1 MQAERCAAP
10 GCGRFVR
17 RGETVCQKH
26 AMSQLDDLMLLE
38 APISGQV
45 ASEFARRLTGG
56 DYRQLFGQTLREV
69 IQQAAAEPGL
79 TEEIGVLRVVLA
91 RLIVVEQDAP
101 RLAESVARVV
111 GVAIQ
116 AARAQRAIGGT
127 TEESLNEMVDRIL
140 AEV

>member
-17 RGETVCQKH
+17 RGDTVCGKH
-26 AMSQLDDLMLLE
+26 ASLELNDLSPREEPASGE
-38 APISGQV
+38 A
-45 ASEFARRLTGG
+45 ASEFARRMTGG
-56 DYRQLFGQTLREV
+56 DYRQLFGETLREV
-69 IQQAAAEPGL
+69 IEQAAAEPGL
-79 TEEIGVLRVVLA
+79 ADEIGILRVVLA

-111 GVAIQ
+111 SVAIQ

-127 TEESLNEMVDRIL
+127 TTEEFSEMVNRIL
-140 AEV
+140 AEI